1 MACNPESGEFY
12 FKLLANSG
20 RMCYG
25 IHGQNEGEPDC
36 RGLPRNDARMPC
48 DVTAGRP
55 DKARQTR
62 RQAPNPKIEPEM
74 EAEDMIDNIA
84 VGKTIAKLRQNKNM
98 TQQQLA
104 AALSVSHQAVSKWE
118 TGAALPDVQTLMA
131 LTRFFGITME
141 QLLDGEVPEDR
152 VEPPKPA
159 FPFEEPIQNIGNFV
173 TNIVSGI
180 FKPKDDGAADDDG
193 AEDAETRQGEGAEG
207 EAPAD
212 EAETPFDV
220 QRLLQ
225 MAPFMTKP
233 AVDELLL
240 ENRDKLTA
248 GDIAR
253 FAPFASQEC
262 LEKLIQNSE
271 QEINWDVLRK
281 VAPFL
286 KREMVDKLAKA
297 AAKGG
302 QYARKA
308 VESTGIHTEDLGKTV
323 QDVGQKI
330 GAGLESAF
338 RKAAR
343 LGGDVVG
350 GMSNTFNGF
359 VENVRQ
365 RQERADALRRA
376 ACERA
381 LADEKWEWLA
391 DHVGDIRDEELL
403 RQIAQ
408 KANGLG
414 MHDWVLEHL
423 NGYADTR
430 TIDAAIEAGN
440 WGWLGDHAWQFEDA
454 LQEKIALAAAQQENW
469 QWLSTYAEQISL
481 ENCADEIAI
490 AAYRAEARVLAKQ
503 IAEHCMS
510 DAQREKLAGVVVDNG
525 DFDYLQQLVELLSP
539 EWIGRALVAFAQKQ
553 EWDKVA
559 RFIGNA
565 DAESVEQMM
574 ELAIAEGNFD
584 AIDMLDEHL

>member
-1 MACNPESGEFY
+1 
-12 FKLLANSG
+12 
-20 RMCYG
+20 
-25 IHGQNEGEPDC
+25 
-36 RGLPRNDARMPC
+36 
-48 DVTAGRP
+48 
-55 DKARQTR
+55 
-62 RQAPNPKIEPEM
+62 
-74 EAEDMIDNIA
+74 MIDNIA

-104 AALSVSHQAVSKWE
+104 AALNVSHQAVSKWE

-131 LTRFFGITME
+131 LTRLFGITME
-141 QLLDGEVPEDR
+141 QLLEGEVPEDR

-159 FPFEEPIQNIGNFV
+159 SPFDEPIQNIGNFV
-173 TNIVSGI
+173 NNLVGSI
-180 FKPKDDGAADDDG
+180 FKPQPKDG
-193 AEDAETRQGEGAEG
+193 DAEADGEVSETDVEG
-207 EAPAD
+207 EEAPA
-212 EAETPFDV
+212 EAAESAETAQGEEAPANDFDV

-302 QYARKA
+302 QYAKKA
-308 VESTGIHTEDLGKTV
+308 VESTGINTEDFGKTV

-338 RKAAR
+338 RKAAK

-350 GMSNTFNGF
+350 GVSSTINGL
-359 VENVRQ
+359 VDGARERQ
-365 RQERADALRRA
+365 ARADALRRA

-381 LADEKWEWLA
+381 LADEKWDWLA
-391 DHVGDIRDEELL
+391 EHIPEIRDEELL
-403 RQIAQ
+403 REIAQ

-414 MHDWVLEHL
+414 MHDWVLENL

-440 WGWLGDHAWQFEDA
+440 WGWLGDHVWQFEDE

-490 AAYRAEARVLAKQ
+490 AAYKAEARVLALQ
-503 IAEHCMS
+503 IAEHCMN
-510 DAQREKLAGVVVDNG
+510 DAQREALANEAVAAG
-525 DFDYLQQLVELLSP
+525 DYDYLQQLSELLTP
-539 EWIGRALVAFAQKQ
+539 EYIGRVLLVDAQNKQ
-553 EWDKVA
+553 WDRVA
-559 RFIGNA
+559 RFIGLA
-565 DAESVEQMM
+565 DPDSVGQMM

>member
-1 MACNPESGEFY
+1 MVEYAIVALGES
-12 FKLLANSG
+12 
-20 RMCYG
+20 
-25 IHGQNEGEPDC
+25 
-36 RGLPRNDARMPC
+36 
-48 DVTAGRP
+48 P
-55 DKARQTR
+55 DK
-62 RQAPNPKIEPEM
+62 PKDIRNGM

-104 AALSVSHQAVSKWE
+104 AALNVSHQAVSKWE

-131 LTRFFGITME
+131 LTRLFGITME

-159 FPFEEPIQNIGNFV
+159 SPFDEPIQNIGNFV
-173 TNIVSGI
+173 NNIVSGI
-180 FKPKDDGAADDDG
+180 FKPQPKDGDADDDG
-193 AEDAETRQGEGAEG
+193 ATDAEAPQSDAEFEESAPEAGEGAG
-207 EAPAD
+207 EAPD
-212 EAETPFDV
+212 KDDFDV

-225 MAPFMTKP
+225 MAPFMSKP

-240 ENRDKLTA
+240 ENRAKLTSA
-248 GDIAR
+248 DIAR

-302 QYARKA
+302 SYARKA
-308 VESTGIHTEDLGKTV
+308 VESTGINTEDLGKTV
-323 QDVGQKI
+323 QDMGQKI

-338 RKAAR
+338 RKAAK

-350 GMSNTFNGF
+350 GVSSTISGL
-359 VENVRQ
+359 VDGARERQ
-365 RQERADALRRA
+365 SRADALRRA

-381 LADEKWEWLA
+381 LADEKWDWLA
-391 DHVGDIRDEELL
+391 EHIPEIRDEDLL
-403 RQIAQ
+403 REIAQ

-414 MHDWVLEHL
+414 LHDWVLENL

-440 WGWLGDHAWQFEDA
+440 WGWLGDHVWQFEDE
-454 LQEKIALAAAQQENW
+454 LQEKIALAAAKQENW

-481 ENCADEIAI
+481 ENCADEIGI

-503 IAEHCMS
+503 IAEHCMNET
-510 DAQREKLAGVVVDNG
+510 QRENLANAVVAAE
-525 DFDYLQQLVELLSP
+525 DYDYFQQLAELLSP
-539 EWIGRALVAFAQKQ
+539 AYIGRTLVACAQRK

-559 RFIGNA
+559 RFVGQA
-565 DAESVEQMM
+565 DADSVDQMM

-584 AIDMLDEHL
+584 AIDLLDEYL